1 MRRISNFRH
10 KCSQSLS
17 VVKQTLFPLPLVIFA
32 INIDDSA
39 GVFADCPTDGGEWS
53 FSKTLEYQV
62 SSTDDEFPSYLISI
76 VSLAINVQLI
86 VTSYWRRFDA
96 TVI

>member
-39 GVFADCPTDGGEWS
+39 GVFADCPSRRRRMVVFENFG
-53 FSKTLEYQV
+53 
-62 SSTDDEFPSYLISI
+62 ISG
-76 VSLAINVQLI
+76 LFN
-86 VTSYWRRFDA
+86 R
-96 TVI
+96 